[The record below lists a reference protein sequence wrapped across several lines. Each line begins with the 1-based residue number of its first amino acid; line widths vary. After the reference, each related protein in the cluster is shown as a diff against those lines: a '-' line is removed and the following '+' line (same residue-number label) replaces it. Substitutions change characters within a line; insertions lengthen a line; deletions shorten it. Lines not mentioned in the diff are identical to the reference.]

1 MCKCLVGRYTCRVV
15 RLLMCMCEGR
25 KKIGRFNYFDHDFW
39 SALLMRVY
47 WM

>member
-1 MCKCLVGRYTCRVV
+1 MCKFLVGRYTCRVV
-15 RLLMCMCEGR
+15 RLLMCMCKGR
-25 KKIGRFNYFDHDFW
+25 KKIGRFNDLDHDFW